1 MKTILV
7 LGAGTGGIVTAR
19 ELSKH
24 SGNED
29 DINLVNI
36 LVFEKEERSVFAPS
50 LPWIMV
56 GQRKPEEV
64 YESYK
69 KLDASG
75 LEIIKGEIENVDPE
89 NITVTVNGKL
99 YKGDYMVV
107 SLGVEQKSDMDLDI
121 YGYNF
126 FTLDGATQFNT
137 DLGKLVTGKIAI
149 LVSSLPF
156 KSPAAPYEAAMLIED
171 YVRKAG
177 ISHRVEVSLYSPES
191 GPMEF
196 AGEQAS
202 LELKRLIEHK
212 GIKYYPNHQVTA
224 VTKNRLEFSNGSS
237 YGYDLL
243 AFTPRHQSPAVI
255 RSSSLAAESGW
266 IEADPKSLET
276 RFPNVYAIGDITN
289 IKLANGVIL
298 PKIGIFARQQAE
310 IVAHNIGRKIGNSV
324 PDQAFKG
331 EGQYYIEYGDGLAST
346 TDVNFYDDPKE
357 THVKMK
363 TPEVLG
369 HWHKWWAEKYWF
381 FKNF

>member
-29 DINLVNI
+29 DINLIKI
-36 LVFEKEERSVFAPS
+36 LVFEKEERSVFSPS
-50 LPWIMV
+50 LPWLMV
-56 GQRKPEEV
+56 GQRKPEQI

-75 LEIIKGEIENVDPE
+75 LEVINGEIEKIDPE
-89 NITVTVNGKL
+89 NMTVSVNGKL

-107 SLGVEQKSDMDLDI
+107 SLGVEQKSDLGLDK

-126 FTLDGATQFNT
+126 FTLDGATKFNEG
-137 DLGKLVTGKIAI
+137 LEKLNRGKIAI

-177 ISHRVEVSLYSPES
+177 LSSEVDVSLYSPEG

-196 AGEQAS
+196 AGEEAA
-202 LELKRLIEHK
+202 LELKSLIEQK
-212 GIKYYPNHQVTA
+212 GIKYYPNHQITGI
-224 VTKNRLEFSNGSS
+224 TKDKMEFSNGSNHE
-237 YGYDLL
+237 YDLL
-243 AFTPRHQSPAVI
+243 AYTPEHEAPTVI
-255 RSSSLAAESGW
+255 KNSSLAGDSGW

-276 RFPNVYAIGDITN
+276 KFPNVYAIGDITN
-289 IKLANGVIL
+289 IKLESGITL
-298 PKIGIFARQQAE
+298 PKIGIFARQQGE
-310 IVAHNIGRKIGNSV
+310 IVAHNIGRKMDNTL
-324 PDQAFKG
+324 PDQTFKG
-331 EGQYYIEYGDGLAST
+331 GGEYFIEYGKGLAST
-346 TDVNFYDDPKE
+346 TNVNFYEDPE
-357 THVKMK
+357 EPHVKMK
-363 TPEVLG
+363 TPEALG

>member
-56 GQRKPEEV
+56 GQRKPEQI

-75 LEIIKGEIENVDPE
+75 LEVITGEIENVDPE
-89 NITVTVNGKL
+89 NISITVKGKV

-107 SLGVEQKSDMDLDI
+107 SLGVEQKNDLNLDKF
-121 YGYNF
+121 GYNF
-126 FTLDGATQFNT
+126 FTLDGATKFNKEL
-137 DLGKLVTGKIAI
+137 DLLVIGKIAI

-171 YVRKAG
+171 YVRKAE
-177 ISHRVEVSLYSPES
+177 ISNKVEVALYSPEG

-196 AGEQAS
+196 AGPEAS
-202 LELKRLIEHK
+202 QELQSLLEKR
-212 GIKYYPNHQVTA
+212 GIKYYPNHQVTN
-224 VTKNRLEFSNGSS
+224 VTANTLEFSNGKS
-237 YGYDLL
+237 YKYNLL
-243 AFTPRHQSPAVI
+243 AYTPKHETPAVI
-255 RSSSLAAESGW
+255 RNSSLAGESGW
-266 IEADPKSLET
+266 IEANRKTLET
-276 RFPNVYAIGDITN
+276 KFPNVYAIGDITD
-289 IKLANGVIL
+289 IKLDTGVSL
-298 PKIGIFARQQAE
+298 PKIGIFAREQAE
-310 IVAHNIGRKIGNSV
+310 IVAHNIGRKIGNSL
-324 PDQAFKG
+324 PDHTFKG
-331 EGQYYIEYGDGLAST
+331 EGQYFIEYGKGLAST
-346 TDVNFYDDPKE
+346 TDVNFYEDPKE
-357 THVKMK
+357 PHVKMK